1 MDAMLSNLQLTIPEN
16 IFIKDPQSTKLG
28 RRILNNAIKLIHEHG
43 LEWFTFKKLAK
54 YIQSNESSIYRYFE
68 NKHKLLLYLISWYWG
83 WLEYKLVFRTQN
95 ISQKRDLLQQAVIA
109 ITEAPQKDE
118 TFGFINEEKLHYII
132 VQEYSKAFYTPH
144 VDEENKSGDFLI
156 YKRLNERLS
165 AIIVEASPSYGFPKS
180 MASMILQ
187 GALTQNYFH
196 DHFPQLV
203 DSNKNNH
210 TSTFF
215 LDVIFKSLINE

>member
-1 MDAMLSNLQLTIPEN
+1 MLSNLQLTIPEN

-28 RRILNNAIKLIHEHG
+28 RRILNYAIKLIHDHG
-43 LEWFTFKKLAK
+43 LEWFTFKKLAIN
-54 YIQSNESSIYRYFE
+54 IQSNESSIYRYFE

-95 ISQKRDLLQQAVIA
+95 VKEKKELLRQAIIA
-109 ITEAPQKDE
+109 ITEPPRKDE
-118 TFGFINEEKLHYII
+118 TFGFINEEELHYII
-132 VQEYSKAFYTPH
+132 VQEYSKAFYTPL
-144 VDEENKSGDFLI
+144 VDQENKSGDFLI

-165 AIIVEASPSYGFPKS
+165 TIILEVNEVYHFPKT

-196 DHFPQLV
+196 DHFPQLL

-210 TSTFF
+210 TSSFF
-215 LDVIFKSLINE
+215 LDVIFKSLING